1 MINLLSTESK
11 SELRAARRNVV
22 LRKYVFTTL
31 FLVLVIA
38 GSYAVGYGIMYSQ
51 ESNYKQQIAE
61 YAPQKATYSDTI
73 KMTTEYN
80 KNLAIAKSIL
90 GNELSYSAFT
100 TLLAQTIPKS
110 VVVVGLNI
118 TTKDLEKPVEF
129 NFAAKSYTDV
139 LATKE
144 FLEQSAYFSQVQ
156 IRSTNKLPQGTYPYQ
171 FSVILSFDRVAFTKA
186 QKEGLL

>member
-11 SELRAARRNVV
+11 KELKAARRNVV

-51 ESNYKQQIAE
+51 ESNYKRQIAE
-61 YAPQKATYSDTI
+61 YAPQKATYSDTL
-73 KMTTEYN
+73 KQATEYN
-80 KNLAIAKSIL
+80 KNLSIAKSIL
-90 GNELSYSAFT
+90 GNELSYSSFT
-100 TLLAQTIPKS
+100 TLLAQTMPKQ
-110 VVVVGLNI
+110 VVLVGLNI
-118 TTKDLEKPVEF
+118 ATKDLAKPVEF
-129 NFAAKSYTDV
+129 FFGAKSYSDV

-144 FLEQSAYFSQVQ
+144 SLEKSPYFSEVQ

-171 FSVILSFDRVAFTKA
+171 FTVILTFDRAAFSKA
-186 QKEGLL
+186 HKEGSL